1 MRSLLSILLV
11 FFAVSVKAHPF
22 YVSIATLHYN
32 QESRALEITLKVF
45 TDDLE
50 ASIKNL
56 TKKTLNLGFDN
67 QLKDSKS
74 ILETYCTETINISNS
89 NKTQIMNFLGFE
101 NEDDVTYLYFEF
113 GDISAPLDL
122 DVSCTFLTETFD
134 EQVTIFNLECGEE
147 KKTVYTNKNSS
158 SFNEVLNCQ

>member
-56 TKKTLNLGFDN
+56 TKKTLP
-67 QLKDSKS
+67 SK
-74 ILETYCTETINISNS
+74 
-89 NKTQIMNFLGFE
+89 F
-101 NEDDVTYLYFEF
+101 
-113 GDISAPLDL
+113 
-122 DVSCTFLTETFD
+122 
-134 EQVTIFNLECGEE
+134 
-147 KKTVYTNKNSS
+147 YTK
-158 SFNEVLNCQ
+158 LRG

>member
-101 NEDDVTYLYFEF
+101 NEDDVTYLYFEV
-113 GDISAPLDL
+113 GDISAPL